1 MDNTK
6 NIVNNLVNRSEQ
18 NKVRTVV
25 VKSASTL
32 STEVTERLIQDII
45 AGELPEGSR
54 ISELELSRRYG
65 IGRGPLREAILRL
78 EGMGLV
84 VRAPHVGARVVKLTR
99 RELSEIFSV
108 REALEGMAARQAA
121 DIMTDQE
128 LIDLGQLMEKHARYV
143 HSNNGQSY
151 IDQEGDYDFHYR
163 IIKASGN
170 QRLIRA
176 LCDELYHLIR
186 LYRKTSG
193 RSSDPEAA
201 LQEHQMILKALQ
213 DRDGELAEMLM
224 RRHIARTR
232 KTIEYTITQQ
242 EKVND
247 KIK

>member
-1 MDNTK
+1 MRLSDPIEMDATG
-6 NIVNNLVNRSEQ
+6 
-18 NKVRTVV
+18 
-25 VKSASTL
+25 VKPASTQ
-32 STEVTERLIQDII
+32 STEVAERLIRGII
-45 AGELPEGSR
+45 AGDLPEGSR

-65 IGRGPLREAILRL
+65 IGRGPLREAVLRL

-84 VRAPHVGARVVKLTR
+84 VRVPHVGASVVRLTR
-99 RELSEIFSV
+99 QELSEIFSI

-121 DIMTDQE
+121 ETMTDQQ
-128 LIDLGQLMEKHARYV
+128 LIDLDQLIKKHAQYV

-186 LYRKTSG
+186 LYRKTSVSE
-193 RSSDPEAA
+193 RSPEQA
-201 LQEHQMILKALQ
+201 LLEHQMILKALQ
-213 DRDGELAEMLM
+213 DRDGDLAEILM

-232 KTIEYTITQQ
+232 KMIEQALDDQ
-242 EKVND
+242 AVNRLKNND
-247 KIK
+247 KKKR

>member
-1 MDNTK
+1 MMT
-6 NIVNNLVNRSEQ
+6 
-18 NKVRTVV
+18 TVPTQ
-25 VKSASTL
+25 SS
-32 STEVTERLIQDII
+32 EVTERVIKDII

-65 IGRGPLREAILRL
+65 VGRGPLREAVLRL

-99 RELSEIFSV
+99 QELSEIFSV

-121 DIMTDQE
+121 KIMTDQD
-128 LIDLGQLMEKHARYV
+128 LIDLDQLIKQHAQYV

-151 IDQEGDYDFHYR
+151 IDQEGDFDFHYR

-193 RSSDPEAA
+193 RSSDPHKA
-201 LQEHQMILKALQ
+201 LLEHQMILKALQ
-213 DRDGELAEMLM
+213 DRDGELAEILM

-232 KTIEYTITQQ
+232 KMIEHTIEEQ
-242 EKVND
+242 EEVSS
-247 KIK
+247 